1 MLSRDNQWMVC
12 KLTFSMEAFT
22 NHIKTFRPQDEND
35 KLLSYMHQC
44 NTEIPQWNRY
54 YHWWSLMRLWFLF
67 SLFLK
72 TDFRLFMNSGLKVLP
87 KRLKCSIIVWNYGED
102 VNVLRWNRWRHLLRW
117 HNAFFCTRRQA
128 DYHWL
133 RDFLCTD
140 FLHFIDLNAILPHFL
155 RKTFILTQYYAP

>member
-1 MLSRDNQWMVC
+1 
-12 KLTFSMEAFT
+12 
-22 NHIKTFRPQDEND
+22 
-35 KLLSYMHQC
+35 MHQW

-87 KRLKCSIIVWNYGED
+87 KRLKCSILVWNYSED

-155 RKTFILTQYYAP
+155 RKTFILAQYYAPPKHAEQDQIDAKCLGKRLVFWRESQRVGRRFKSSQVIFI